1 MVDYTGLENRRAERH
16 RGFESLSLRSQRKYK
31 SSVKRDLYFFF
42 FLLKL
47 MIRKAT
53 IEDLETIL
61 LLIDE
66 GRRKM
71 IAEGNVNQWSGG
83 RPSREMFIKDITEGV
98 CHLVVIDGR
107 PVATFALIEGPD
119 PTYARIY
126 DGEWQNDNPYYVI
139 HRVASL
145 AGVHGIM
152 RTVLNHAFSLTDTI
166 RIDTHNDNVTMRTLL
181 AKYGFSYCG
190 IILLENGDPRLAFQK
205 TL

>member
-1 MVDYTGLENRRAERH
+1 
-16 RGFESLSLRSQRKYK
+16 
-31 SSVKRDLYFFF
+31 
-42 FLLKL
+42 

-53 IEDLETIL
+53 IEDLDTIL

-83 RPSREMFIKDITEGV
+83 CPSREMLVKDIAQGV
-98 CHLVVIDGR
+98 SHLVVIDGK
-107 PVATFALIEGPD
+107 PVATFVLIEGPD

-139 HRVASL
+139 HRVASV

-152 RTVLNHAFSLTDTI
+152 RAVLDYAFTQTGTI
-166 RIDTHNDNVTMRTLL
+166 RIDTHEENLTMRALL

-190 IILLENGDPRLAFQK
+190 VILLENGDPRLAYQK
-205 TL
+205 TI

>member
-1 MVDYTGLENRRAERH
+1 MIFLESIGSRA
-16 RGFESLSLRSQRKYK
+16 SLSAHKESINQVQTRFILFS
-31 SSVKRDLYFFF
+31 

-71 IAEGNVNQWSGG
+71 MAEGNVNQWSGG
-83 RPSREMFIKDITEGV
+83 RPSREMLVKDIAQGV
-98 CHLVVIDGR
+98 SHLVVIDGK

-139 HRVASL
+139 HRVASM

-152 RTVLNHAFSLTDTI
+152 RTVLNHAFTLTGTI

>member
-1 MVDYTGLENRRAERH
+1 
-16 RGFESLSLRSQRKYK
+16 
-31 SSVKRDLYFFF
+31 
-42 FLLKL
+42 

-71 IAEGNVNQWSGG
+71 MAEGNVNQWSGG
-83 RPSREMFIKDITEGV
+83 RPSREMHIKDIAQGV
-98 CHLVVIDGR
+98 SHLVVVDGK

-126 DGEWQNDNPYYVI
+126 DGQWQNDNPYYVI
-139 HRVASL
+139 HRVASV

-152 RTVLNHAFSLTDTI
+152 RMVLEYAFSFTDTI
-166 RIDTHNDNVTMRTLL
+166 RIDTHEDNRTMRALL
-181 AKYGFSYCG
+181 LKYGFQHCG
-190 IILLENGDPRLAFQK
+190 TILLENGDPRLAYQR
-205 TL
+205 TLTP

>member
-1 MVDYTGLENRRAERH
+1 
-16 RGFESLSLRSQRKYK
+16 
-31 SSVKRDLYFFF
+31 
-42 FLLKL
+42 

-53 IEDLETIL
+53 IEDLDTIL
-61 LLIDE
+61 LLIEE

-83 RPSREMFIKDITEGV
+83 RPSREMLIKDITEGV
-98 CHLVVIDGR
+98 SHLVVHNGK

-126 DGEWQNDNPYYVI
+126 EGEWKNANPYYVI
-139 HRVASL
+139 HRVASQ
-145 AGVHGIM
+145 AGVHGVM
-152 RTVLNHAFSLTDTI
+152 RAVLDYAFTLTDTI
-166 RIDTHNDNVTMRTLL
+166 RLDTHEDNRTMRALL
-181 AKYGFSYCG
+181 EKYAFAYCG

>member
-1 MVDYTGLENRRAERH
+1 
-16 RGFESLSLRSQRKYK
+16 
-31 SSVKRDLYFFF
+31 
-42 FLLKL
+42 

-83 RPSREMFIKDITEGV
+83 RPSREMLIKDIAQGV
-98 CHLVVIDGR
+98 SYLVVIDGK

-126 DGEWQNDNPYYVI
+126 DGQWQNDNPYYVI

-152 RTVLNHAFSLTDTI
+152 RAVLNHAFTLTDTI

-205 TL
+205 TLLSGER

>member
-1 MVDYTGLENRRAERH
+1 
-16 RGFESLSLRSQRKYK
+16 
-31 SSVKRDLYFFF
+31 
-42 FLLKL
+42 

-71 IAEGNVNQWSGG
+71 MAEGNVNQWSGG
-83 RPSREMFIKDITEGV
+83 RPSREMLVKDIAQGV
-98 CHLVVIDGR
+98 SHLVVLNGR

-152 RTVLNHAFSLTDTI
+152 RTVLNYAFTLTDTI

-205 TL
+205 TLLSSE

>member
-1 MVDYTGLENRRAERH
+1 MKYRKTIIRIPLSPLTK
-16 RGFESLSLRSQRKYK
+16 ESINQVQTRFILFS
-31 SSVKRDLYFFF
+31 F

-53 IEDLETIL
+53 IGDLETIL

-83 RPSREMFIKDITEGV
+83 RPSREMLVKDIAQGV
-98 CHLVVIDGR
+98 SHLVVVDGK

-139 HRVASL
+139 HRVASV

-152 RTVLNHAFSLTDTI
+152 RAVLNYAFTLTDTI

>member
-1 MVDYTGLENRRAERH
+1 
-16 RGFESLSLRSQRKYK
+16 
-31 SSVKRDLYFFF
+31 
-42 FLLKL
+42 

-66 GRRKM
+66 GRSKM
-71 IAEGNVNQWSGG
+71 IAEGNENQWSGG

-98 CHLVVIDGR
+98 CHLVVLDGK

-126 DGEWQNDNPYYVI
+126 DGEWQNANPYFVI
-139 HRVASL
+139 HRVASM

-152 RTVLNHAFSLTDTI
+152 RAVLDYAFTLTDTI
-166 RIDTHNDNVTMRTLL
+166 RIDTHEDNRTMRALL
-181 AKYGFSYCG
+181 EKYGFVYCG
-190 IILLENGDPRLAFQK
+190 VIFLENGDPRLAFQK
-205 TL
+205 SL

>member
-1 MVDYTGLENRRAERH
+1 
-16 RGFESLSLRSQRKYK
+16 
-31 SSVKRDLYFFF
+31 
-42 FLLKL
+42 

-71 IAEGNVNQWSGG
+71 IAEGNVNQWSDG
-83 RPSREMFIKDITEGV
+83 RPSREMFIKDIAQGV
-98 CHLVVIDGR
+98 SHLVVVDGKS
-107 PVATFALIEGPD
+107 VATFALIDGPD

-152 RTVLNHAFSLTDTI
+152 RAVLNYAFTLTDTI

-205 TL
+205 TF

>member
-16 RGFESLSLRSQRKYK
+16 RGFESLSLRSQKESINQVQTRFI
-31 SSVKRDLYFFF
+31 LFL

-71 IAEGNVNQWSGG
+71 IAEGNVNQWSDG
-83 RPSREMFIKDITEGV
+83 RPSREMLVKDIAQGV
-98 CHLVVIDGR
+98 SHLVVLNGR

-152 RTVLNHAFSLTDTI
+152 RAVLNYAFTLTDTI